1 MDKTIPTFLQDV
13 RTGKIIIS
21 PSAQTHKKLTI
32 RTDTTRLCGV
42 MGKKKD
48 EPCNFLPSICMKAC
62 KISCIVE
69 DESC

>member
-1 MDKTIPTFLQDV
+1 MDKTIPTFLQDL

-21 PSAQTHKKLTI
+21 PSAQTHKKH
-32 RTDTTRLCGV
+32 TTRLCGV